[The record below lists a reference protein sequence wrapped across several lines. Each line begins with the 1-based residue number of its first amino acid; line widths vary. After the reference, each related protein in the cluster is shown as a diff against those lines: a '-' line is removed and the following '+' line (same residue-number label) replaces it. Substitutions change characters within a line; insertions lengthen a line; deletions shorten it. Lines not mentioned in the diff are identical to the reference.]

1 MTIVL
6 RAVLLMLLISGC
18 SRGEKQTV
26 GSRPPS
32 IVLITIDTLRADHL
46 GCYGYAPYH
55 EPVSPEIDR
64 FAESAVRFTNCFAPR
79 AQTMPSLTSMLT
91 GMYPSRHGILENAQA
106 LAPSTRTIFAILAE
120 KGYDTAAFISFVPAG
135 RDGNPAPGAALLSTG
150 SDTGPGG
157 PKLVSTWEKD
167 ANTALKAIEWLKAR
181 DPHSSQPFFV
191 WIHFYDVHHPYGPPA
206 PFDRMFTGD
215 YRGPLLVR
223 EGAPEPEFGTVSKR
237 LDEAALRNAPL
248 DPADHAYVLALYDG
262 SIRGVDRHVGAILRT
277 LEEKKLSATTG
288 VIVTADHGEELGDHN
303 DYYYH
308 GNSVYDAALR
318 IPLLMRWPAKTEPR
332 VADQLVQNVDLLPTI
347 MEWIGIAGSDP
358 LEGISFAGTFGSGAS
373 ALATAR
379 TAAYS
384 EWQDL
389 IVSVRTLDWKYIFNP
404 RGAHP
409 KKPPY
414 YDERTSNKGFRVDCE
429 ELYDVRQD
437 SKETVNLA
445 QSDSTQAA
453 SLRALAIEHR
463 ERPGAGQVMIP
474 TEEGA
479 VTEELRSLGYVGAP
493 ADRSDVILNAQHCER
508 SES

>member
-1 MTIVL
+1 
-6 RAVLLMLLISGC
+6 
-18 SRGEKQTV
+18 
-26 GSRPPS
+26 
-32 IVLITIDTLRADHL
+32 
-46 GCYGYAPYH
+46 
-55 EPVSPEIDR
+55 
-64 FAESAVRFTNCFAPR
+64 
-79 AQTMPSLTSMLT
+79 MLT

-106 LAPSTRTIFAILAE
+106 LSPSTPTMFTILAA

-135 RDGNPAPGAALLSTG
+135 RDGNPAPGAALVSIG

-181 DPHSSQPFFV
+181 DPQSAKPFFV
-191 WIHFYDVHHPYGPPA
+191 WIHFYDVHHPYGPQA
-206 PFDRMFTGD
+206 PFDRMFIED

-223 EGAPEPEFGTVSKR
+223 EGAPEQEFGTVSKR
-237 LDEAALRNAPL
+237 LDEAALRIAPL
-248 DPADHAYVLALYDG
+248 DLADHAYVLALYDG

-277 LEEKKLSATTG
+277 LDEKRLSGTTG

-318 IPLLMRWPAKTEPR
+318 IPFLMRWPGKTEPG
-332 VADQLVQNVDLLPTI
+332 VVDPIVQNVDLAPTLW
-347 MEWIGIAGSDP
+347 EWMGIAGGESM
-358 LEGISFAGTFGSGAS
+358 EGISFAGALTAS
-373 ALATAR
+373 APPAR
-379 TAAYS
+379 SAAYS

-389 IVSVRTLDWKYIFNP
+389 IVAVRTPDWKFIFNP
-404 RGAHP
+404 KGAHP

-414 YDERTSNKGFRVDCE
+414 YDDRGSNKGFRVDCE
-429 ELYDVRQD
+429 ELYDVIRD
-437 SKETVNLA
+437 PAEKANLVK
-445 QSDSTQAA
+445 SDSVRAA
-453 SLRALAIEHR
+453 SLRALAIEHQK
-463 ERPGAGQVMIP
+463 RPGAGQAMVP

-493 ADRSDVILNAQHCER
+493 ADRSDVILNAQNCPK

>member
-1 MTIVL
+1 VTIL
-6 RAVLLMLLISGC
+6 RAILLVILISGC
-18 SRGEKQTV
+18 SRSEKQAGG

-46 GCYGYAPYH
+46 GCYGYAPYR
-55 EPVSPEIDR
+55 EPVSPEIDG
-64 FAESAVRFTNCFAPR
+64 FAKSAARFTNCFAPR

-91 GMYPSRHGILENAQA
+91 GMYPSRHGILENAQT
-106 LAPSTRTIFAILAE
+106 LAPSTRTMFAILAD
-120 KGYDTAAFISFVPAG
+120 KGYDTAAFVSFVPAG

-157 PKLVSTWEKD
+157 PQLVSTWEKD

-181 DPHSSQPFFV
+181 DSSKPFFV
-191 WIHFYDVHHPYGPPA
+191 WIHFYDVHHPYGPAA
-206 PFDRMFTGD
+206 PFDRLFIGD

-223 EGAPEPEFGTVSKR
+223 EGAPEPEFGSVSKR

-277 LEEKKLSATTG
+277 LEQEKLSATTG

-318 IPLLMRWPAKTEPR
+318 IPLLMRWPGKTSTG
-332 VADQLVQNVDLLPTI
+332 VVDQLVQNVDLLPTI
-347 MEWIGIAGSDP
+347 LEWIGAASSDP
-358 LEGISFAGTFGSGAS
+358 LEGISFAGAFGSGAAPGS
-373 ALATAR
+373 AR
-379 TAAYS
+379 DAAYA

-389 IVSVRTLDWKYIFNP
+389 IVSVRTLEWKYIFNP
-404 RGAHP
+404 QGAHP

-414 YDERTSNKGFRVDCE
+414 YDDRASKKGFRVDCE
-429 ELYDVRQD
+429 ELYDVTRD

-453 SLRALAIEHR
+453 SLRTLAIEHR
-463 ERPGAGQVMIP
+463 ERPGAGQTMVP

-508 SES
+508 SRS